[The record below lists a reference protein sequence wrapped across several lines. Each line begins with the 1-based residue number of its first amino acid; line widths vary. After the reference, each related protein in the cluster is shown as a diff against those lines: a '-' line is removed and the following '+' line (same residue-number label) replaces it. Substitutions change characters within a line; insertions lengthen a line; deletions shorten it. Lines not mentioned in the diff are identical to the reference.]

1 MLKSIFSTPGNA
13 VNAARSTGKSSA
25 LRLAIDKMAVLLGM
39 VIFYRALW
47 QMFCRLAIGPR
58 VAL

>member
-1 MLKSIFSTPGNA
+1 
-13 VNAARSTGKSSA
+13 
-25 LRLAIDKMAVLLGM
+25 MAVLLGM
-39 VIFYRALW
+39 AFFYLAMW